1 MKLLFLIAGLFIT
14 FISSAQ
20 TGNSDVKWLLHKD
33 SAYNVSIQYPSDWQL
48 KPANDRSRFFIASYP
63 ETEEDK
69 FRENLNCVV
78 HNIEDGSTI
87 QQAEEDIV
95 KTLTGIMAEFKIV
108 QSGYSKWN
116 NADAYEL
123 EYTCT
128 YANTDVKYDLH
139 MLQKATIINGKLYV
153 LTFSALN
160 TTYDKYI
167 GKVRKMFDS
176 FKIQ

>member
-1 MKLLFLIAGLFIT
+1 MQQVGSFYAGAGSVNMKTQWQIYKELELIPDSISEQANQSVIKRIT
-14 FISSAQ
+14 QVWHVIFEAKPP
-20 TGNSDVKWLLHKD
+20 V
-33 SAYNVSIQYPSDWQL
+33 IQSQEQKVEHLERCFDL
-48 KPANDRSRFFIASYP
+48 R
-63 ETEEDK
+63 
-69 FRENLNCVV
+69 
-78 HNIEDGSTI
+78 
-87 QQAEEDIV
+87 
-95 KTLTGIMAEFKIV
+95 
-108 QSGYSKWN
+108 
-116 NADAYEL
+116 ADAYEL